1 MKFVRSRIDKNEII
15 MYFESNNKIVKKKY
29 PFHKLPPLT
38 HKRKHKKYPANS
50 VSTSDIYNKMYNCD
64 FKYEVNFNDLDF

>member
-15 MYFESNNKIVKKKY
+15 MYFESNNKIIKKKY

-38 HKRKHKKYPANS
+38 HKRPHKHYPPKS
-50 VSTSDIYNKMYNCD
+50 VSTSDIYKNIYNCD
-64 FKYEVNFNDLDF
+64 FNFENQFNDLDF